1 MIGCIITGHGDFAPG
16 MTRAM
21 AMIAGTQ
28 EHFQVVA
35 FQEGEPLE
43 GFEDSMRTAL
53 EGLLQETTGVLIF
66 TDLLGGTPFRTAM
79 VVAAGRDNVEVL
91 TGTNLPMLIE
101 IGLLRT
107 IEEDVHAL
115 AEKAVEVGSS
125 GIQVTRLGEMEHPET
140 PMDDEMEGI

>member
-1 MIGCIITGHGDFAPG
+1 MIGCLITGHGDFAPG

-28 EHFQVVA
+28 EQFQVVPFEDGA
-35 FQEGEPLE
+35 PLE
-43 GFEDSMRTAL
+43 EFEEQIRTAL
-53 EGLLQETTGVLIF
+53 DGLLRETKGVLIF

-79 VVAAGRDNVEVL
+79 LAALDHENVEVL
-91 TGTNLPMLIE
+91 TGTNLPMLVE
-101 IGLLRT
+101 MSLLRT

-125 GIQVTRLGEMEHPET
+125 GIQISRLSPDEETELPE
-140 PMDDEMEGI
+140 DDGEGI